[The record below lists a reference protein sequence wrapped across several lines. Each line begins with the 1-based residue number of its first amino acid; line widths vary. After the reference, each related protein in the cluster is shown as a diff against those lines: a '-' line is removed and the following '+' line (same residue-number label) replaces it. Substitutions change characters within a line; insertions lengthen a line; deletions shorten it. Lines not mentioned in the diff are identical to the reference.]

1 MLSSYRAIISHCEVA
16 RQVSFASAG
25 QFLQALVSL
34 SSGTEELFLTVFSAL
49 LSNTKNARVLH
60 CIVDYTIVEKRFLG
74 TKSVLWQIFH
84 ENKWDRDFLC
94 VFQKVWLQQRL
105 TNKQELFCNLLSMR
119 QTKKNTFL

>member
-1 MLSSYRAIISHCEVA
+1 MGLVRSSLFLIVVSSVLSSTLFSKSCASCRAIISHYEVA

-74 TKSVLWQIFH
+74 TKSVL
-84 ENKWDRDFLC
+84 
-94 VFQKVWLQQRL
+94 
-105 TNKQELFCNLLSMR
+105 
-119 QTKKNTFL
+119 